1 MQHAKRLKVREE
13 RGKLHTVPAARMV
26 ADLVSRWN
34 CRARKRYEKVLDGVG
49 VSVPTSSCK
58 MQRNCSATSTCGVVG
73 SEEL

>member
-1 MQHAKRLKVREE
+1 MQHAERLKVREE

-58 MQRNCSATSTCGVVG
+58 MQRNCSATTTCGVVG
-73 SEEL
+73 SEKL